1 MIQPK
6 SNIKWK
12 ELVTGQKT
20 YQFQF
25 LATKILMSR
34 LILSTKSNPSPEN
47 ISKCIDDAYN
57 FFVKNEKFA
66 QSDLN
71 QIFG

>member
-1 MIQPK
+1 MVPLK
-6 SNIKWK
+6 TNSKWK

-34 LILSTKSNPSPEN
+34 LIMSTKNNSSPEN
-47 ISKCIDDAYN
+47 INKCIDDAYN
-57 FFVKNEKFA
+57 FFVKNEKFT
-66 QSDLN
+66 QNDLN